1 MGQRNVLGAYC
12 RDQDGG
18 VTHVGCP
25 LKYSVDNYSI
35 FRFIEKRD
43 TVWRKAQIKEEEAI
57 VQWKEVLKDVGID
70 VVYA

>member
-1 MGQRNVLGAYC
+1 M
-12 RDQDGG
+12 
-18 VTHVGCP
+18 THVGCP

-43 TVWRKAQIKEEEAI
+43 TIWRKAQIKEEEAI